1 MTVNL
6 SLLGGAGWQFLDN
19 NGSPL
24 SGGLLYTYQAGT
36 ALAANT
42 YTSASGVTPNSNPVV
57 MNAAGRVQ
65 GEIWLTQGQAY
76 KFVLKTST
84 GVTLGTYD
92 NIPGANDINILAES
106 SGSSL
111 IGYQPLVGSAT
122 TVQAELR
129 ALDLADT
136 TFALKGANTDITSL
150 ASPALGAA
158 TATTAAV
165 DINTTQVATTA
176 FVIAQAATA
185 TPLVSGAAAV
195 GTSKKYA
202 REDHVHP
209 SSLISGT
216 SVYAA
221 SGTSVDITGIPS
233 WVYRVT
239 ITFKDVSTNG
249 TSIPLVQLIAGSA
262 VTSGYTSSGCVIAS
276 GVGTSTSTSGFLTAG
291 GGNDTAAMTRSG
303 QIVITYQGVLQY
315 AASSV
320 LACNAAETRIG
331 GGSILLAS
339 ILTGVRITT
348 VNGTDAFD
356 AGSISILYE

>member
-6 SLLGGAGWQFLDN
+6 SLLGGAGWQFSDN
-19 NGSPL
+19 NGVPL
-24 SGGLLYTYQAGT
+24 SGGLLYTYAAGT
-36 ALAANT
+36 TTPETT
-42 YTSASGVTPNSNPVV
+42 YTSASGVTANTNPVV
-57 MNAAGRVQ
+57 LDSAGRVQ

-76 KFVLKTST
+76 KFVLKTSAN
-84 GVTLGTYD
+84 VSIGTYD
-92 NIPGANDINILAES
+92 NVPGANDPNDIYVALA
-106 SGSSL
+106 
-111 IGYQPLVGSAT
+111 
-122 TVQAELR
+122 
-129 ALDLADT
+129 ALTAADT

-165 DINTTQVATTA
+165 DTDTTQVATTA
-176 FVIAQAATA
+176 FVIAQAATVA
-185 TPLVSGAAAV
+185 PLVSGAAAV

-202 REDHVHP
+202 RQDHVHP

-249 TSIPLVQLIAGSA
+249 TSIPLVQIIAGSA
-262 VTSGYTSSGCVIAS
+262 VTSGYTSSGSILATGVAS
-276 GVGTSTSTSGFLTAG
+276 STATNGFLTAG
-291 GGNDTAAMTRSG
+291 GTSDTATTSRSG

>member
-57 MNAAGRVQ
+57 LNAAGRVQ

-165 DINTTQVATTA
+165 DTNTTQVATTA
-176 FVIAQAATA
+176 FVIAQAATVA
-185 TPLVSGAAAV
+185 PLVSGAVAI
-195 GTSKKYA
+195 GISKKYA
-202 REDHVHP
+202 RQDHVHP

-249 TSIPLVQLIAGSA
+249 TSIPLIQLITSSA

-303 QIVITYQGVLQY
+303 QIVITYQGVFQY

>member
-6 SLLGGAGWQFLDN
+6 SLLGGAGWQFSDN

-36 ALAANT
+36 ATPANT
-42 YTSASGVTPNSNPVV
+42 YTSISGVSLNTNPVV
-57 MNAAGRVQ
+57 LDAGGRVS

-76 KFVLKTST
+76 KFVLKNAA
-84 GVTLGTYD
+84 GVTIGTYD
-92 NIPGANDINILAES
+92 NVPGANDINAS
-106 SGSSL
+106 TVV
-111 IGYQPLVGSAT
+111 YDPLVGSAT

-129 ALDLADT
+129 SLDVAVT

-165 DINTTQVATTA
+165 DTNTTQVATTA
-176 FVIAQAATA
+176 FVVAQAATA
-185 TPLVSGAAAV
+185 TPLVSGTAVV
-195 GTSKKYA
+195 GTSLKYA
-202 REDHVHP
+202 RQDHIHP

-262 VTSGYTSSGCVIAS
+262 VTSGYTSSGSILAAAVAS
-276 GVGTSTSTSGFLTAG
+276 STATSGFLTAG
-291 GGNDTAAMTRSG
+291 GVSDTSTTSRSG